1 MEARQTESMMS
12 RTLLWLT
19 EKKGMRIDVALVD
32 SHPFL
37 LWLTEKKGM
46 RIDEGDVGSAKA
58 SETKAT
64 PLAPSLVML
73 ACLDRQSVS

>member
-12 RTLLWLT
+12 RT
-19 EKKGMRIDVALVD
+19 
-32 SHPFL
+32 L